1 MCFLCTFRCHYL
13 RHFAAAAATSATLV
27 LNVHKLLKAE
37 GRKGK
42 LLGKEREKREGKREL
57 RGEEEKAGGRQEAP
71 AQVS

>member
-1 MCFLCTFRCHYL
+1 MH
-13 RHFAAAAATSATLV
+13 
-27 LNVHKLLKAE
+27 LKAE